1 MATARPFSYNLGAG
15 ITGTTQVGDLAVGTP
30 TNGFPASP
38 RFWNGPDEE
47 LGYVIAHPVPAGN
60 QPTPVSGVNAFLGF
74 NRTPDFTDSSFIS
87 LSNYVARLYGG
98 TSANFSSALQAST
111 WLTANGFWNSYIAPV
126 LSLDAS
132 TYSGSGT
139 TWTDSVGGK
148 NFTLYNSPTWSS
160 SNGGYFTFSRSSS
173 QYAECS
179 TSLSSLGIWS
189 VSVWHYYTGDIG
201 TNESPCLVTEVY
213 PGSTSSIN
221 YNLGNGSDSS
231 PWLQNGFFKAGWW
244 NTPSG
249 VYQLTS
255 NNWYYIV
262 GTYDGSTV
270 SLYVNG
276 SLIVSASHTDSPTS
290 SGGGIRLMR
299 RWDVDQYWGGRLA
312 TVDIYDKSLDPTQIS
327 AIWNSTKSRFGL

>member
-1 MATARPFSYNLGAG
+1 MANSRPFAYNTGSQVSGTEQLGSLAIG
-15 ITGTTQVGDLAVGTP
+15 IDPQS
-30 TNGFPASP
+30 SP
-38 RFWNGPDEE
+38 GPGGLTWWNGPNEA
-47 LGYVIAHPVPAGN
+47 LGYVIAYPQPSGN
-60 QPTPVSGVNAFLGF
+60 HPTPTATDSYLGF
-74 NRTPDFTDSSFIS
+74 FRSDALTESSFIS
-87 LSNYVARLYGG
+87 LANYISNGATGTFTTGTEAKSWLNSNGYWTSYVG
-98 TSANFSSALQAST
+98 
-111 WLTANGFWNSYIAPV
+111 PV

-179 TSLSSLGIWS
+179 TSLPSLNVWT
-189 VSVWHYYTGDIG
+189 VSVWHYYTGDISG
-201 TNESPCLVTEVY
+201 GSPCLVTEVY
-213 PGSTSSIN
+213 PGSTFTIN

-249 VYQLTS
+249 VYQLTP

-276 SLIVSASHTDSPTS
+276 SLISSANHTDTPTS
-290 SGGGIRLMR
+290 SQGGIRLMR
-299 RWDVDQYWGGRLA
+299 RWDVGQYWGGRLA
-312 TVDIYDKSLDPTQIS
+312 TVDIYNKSLDSTQIS